1 MDRAQGAPS
10 HGPLSLEE
18 LAACPRT
25 PLLITVTAMTFR
37 NDASPAD
44 AALVTR
50 STTTAAEPG
59 AVSSA
64 TLAHRRTALVAEGEP
79 KEKALLQCLANL

>member
-1 MDRAQGAPS
+1 
-10 HGPLSLEE
+10 
-18 LAACPRT
+18 
-25 PLLITVTAMTFR
+25 MTFR
-37 NDASPAD
+37 NDASPAG

-64 TLAHRRTALVAEGEP
+64 TLAHHRTALVAEGEP
-79 KEKALLQCLANL
+79 REEALLADSLIMPTAVFESSGLQEVHGAFAVVRSA